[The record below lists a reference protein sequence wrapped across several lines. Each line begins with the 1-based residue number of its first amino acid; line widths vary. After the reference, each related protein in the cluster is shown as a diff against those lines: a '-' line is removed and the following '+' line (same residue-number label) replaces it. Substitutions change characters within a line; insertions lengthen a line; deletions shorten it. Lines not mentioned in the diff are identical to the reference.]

1 MSDLSAQAY
10 IDEGSVWSRL
20 AALLPDP
27 DDVDRVQGCWDIG
40 EQEAGLDVLVGRLLE
55 QELVIAEPTRAE
67 LAVMAA
73 QWGVWDR
80 LAAEIMRCRTDE
92 ADQAPLRVLT
102 GADAEPMPVRT
113 VLPEH
118 PVPDLYL
125 VPWISCGPCGRILA
139 RAHEREDWGDLSYVP
154 EFHVVYARDGS
165 MPPQVFD
172 ETRRD
177 AAWVALS
184 ALRAACRCDKSH

>member
-55 QELVIAEPTRAE
+55 QKLAIAEPTRAE
-67 LAVMAA
+67 LAVMAG

-118 PVPDLYL
+118 PTPDLCL
-125 VPWISCGPCGRILA
+125 VPWISCGTCGRTLA

-177 AAWVALS
+177 AAWTALA
-184 ALRAACRCDKSH
+184 ALRTACQCDISH

>member
-1 MSDLSAQAY
+1 MSDQSAQAY

-55 QELVIAEPTRAE
+55 QELVIGEPTRAE

-80 LAAEIMRCRTDE
+80 LAAEIMQCRGDAARPRT
-92 ADQAPLRVLT
+92 LRVVS
-102 GADAEPMPVRT
+102 GAASEPMPVRT
-113 VLPEH
+113 VLTEH
-118 PVPDLYL
+118 PTPDLYL
-125 VPWISCGPCGRILA
+125 VPWIACEPCGRMLA

-154 EFHVVYARDGS
+154 EFYVVFAQDGS
-165 MPPQVFD
+165 AVPQVFD
-172 ETRRD
+172 EARRD
-177 AAWVALS
+177 AAWAALA
-184 ALRAACRCDKSH
+184 ALRVACRCG

>member
-55 QELVIAEPTRAE
+55 QELAIAEPTRAE

-92 ADQAPLRVLT
+92 TDHAPLRVLT
-102 GADAEPMPVRT
+102 GTAAQPMPVRT

-118 PVPDLYL
+118 PTPDLFL
-125 VPWISCGPCGRILA
+125 VPWIACGPCGRTLA

-154 EFHVVYARDGS
+154 EFHVVYAHDGS
-165 MPPQVFD
+165 MAPQVFD

-177 AAWVALS
+177 AAWAALS
-184 ALRAACRCDKSH
+184 ALRTACRCDRSR